1 MSRPEPFAGDLHMV
15 ECPRWHDGALWVSDM
30 RGHQVVRFA
39 DDGTRTDVVTLDGDG
54 PGGLGW
60 LPDGRLLVVGM
71 ERRRLY
77 SVGPDGIPV
86 IHAELGPLATWDA
99 NDMVVADDGTAY
111 VSQTG
116 FDLYFKTTPILET
129 VVMRVDPDG
138 RVSVAAD
145 RMLVPNGMTLD
156 PSGTV
161 LTVAES
167 WGERLTRFTVAAD
180 GGLTD
185 RTTLARL
192 EPAAGVRHARPDGIC
207 LDQAGG
213 IWVADFLGRRVLR
226 VDGGGQVT
234 DVLAVDHRPLA
245 VVLGGPDRRRLFI
258 CLVPDLGPP
267 DEPGARGA
275 HIDVLT
281 VDIPGAGRP

>member
-1 MSRPEPFAGDLHMV
+1 MDRPEPFVDGLHMV

-30 RGHQVVRFA
+30 RGHQVVRFT
-39 DDGTRTDVVTLDGDG
+39 DDGHRTEVVTLDGDA

-71 ERRRLY
+71 ERRCLY
-77 SVGPDGIPV
+77 AVGPGSGPTV
-86 IHAELGPLATWDA
+86 HAELGALASWDA

-129 VVMRVDPDG
+129 VLMRVDPDG

-145 RMLVPNGMTLD
+145 HLLVPNGMTLD
-156 PSGTV
+156 PTGTV

-167 WGERLTRFTVAAD
+167 WGERLTRFAVAPG
-180 GGLTD
+180 GGLGH
-185 RTTLARL
+185 RTTLAQL
-192 EPAAGVRHARPDGIC
+192 DPAAGVRHARPDGIC

-226 VDGGGQVT
+226 VDDTGRVS

-245 VVLGGPDRRRLFI
+245 VVLGGADRRRLFI
-258 CLVPDLGPP
+258 CLVPELGLP
-267 DEPGARGA
+267 DQEGRPGA
-275 HIDVLT
+275 HIDV
-281 VDIPGAGRP
+281 VEVAIPGAGRP